1 MAFCPKA
8 KSGFPI
14 PEQRANFLF
23 CETNSNS
30 WVQRKRNRGKQSVV
44 AWIDFPSYI
53 NQRVEL
59 ATQHV
64 ALANQHVALATHHVE
79 LAIHPAELAT
89 HPAELATHPA
99 ELVTHHV
106 DADDE
111 RHRRCQQ
118 QHEERHR
125 RVGDDGVSCNNSKTS
140 GVTRHTCDV

>member
-8 KSGFPI
+8 KSVFPI

-79 LAIHPAELAT
+79 LAIHPAEL
-89 HPAELATHPA
+89 
-99 ELVTHHV
+99 VTHHV

-125 RVGDDGVSCNNSKTS
+125 RVGDDGISCNSSKTS